1 MVIKKK
7 IRDRIKSIVWA
18 VSTFQGEEY
27 VRQLCREKYELSE
40 KETDQA
46 IEEARKRIVAASQ
59 YDLTEELGQALTR
72 NNYLY
77 EATIKAQDLKTAA
90 RILRDRQKLLKL
102 ETGRDTQQGEVIDYN
117 PEVDMLTE
125 EIETAR
131 KYLEAIEGARPG
143 LRLEDLARFALAKSL
158 EAEKR
163 KITDDRN
170 ESAEG

>member
-7 IRDRIKSIVWA
+7 IKERIKSIVWA
-18 VSTFQGEEY
+18 LSTFQGEEY
-27 VRQLCREKYELSE
+27 VRQLCREKYELTE

-46 IEEARKRIVAASQ
+46 LEEARRRITAAAE

-77 EATIKAQDLKTAA
+77 EAAIKAQDLKTAA

-102 ETGRDTQQGEVIDYN
+102 ETGHDIQPGEIIDYN
-117 PEVDMLTE
+117 PEVEELTE
-125 EIETAR
+125 QIETAR
-131 KYLEAIEGARPG
+131 KYLEAIDGARPG
-143 LRLEDLARFALAKSL
+143 LRLEDLARLALAKSL
-158 EAEKR
+158 EAEKK

-170 ESAEG
+170 GSAEE